1 MYVKPARIIS
11 AAPTDEE
18 ISLRA
23 AFKLVDADGSGTIGE
38 IRKLFAKIEL
48 ISRNQSKILR
58 NLKLPSTLLDT
69 RFQMKN

>member
-1 MYVKPARIIS
+1 MYARIIS

-18 ISLRA
+18 ISFRA

-38 IRKLFAKIEL
+38 IRKLFANIEL

-58 NLKLPSTLLDT
+58 N
-69 RFQMKN
+69 